1 MVKIRQVW
9 FEQVE
14 MREAE
19 KEKKKIK
26 ETEEGTERRQRS
38 GISTTFHVMYSN
50 TDRTETEAEE

>member
-1 MVKIRQVW
+1 
-9 FEQVE
+9 

-26 ETEEGTERRQRS
+26 ETEGGTERRQRS
-38 GISTTFHVMYSN
+38 GISTTFHEMYSN